1 MHDVKFYAITH
12 VLTPLLAPGEGQE
25 AGYITFPELRQRV
38 ATIAGA
44 LRGMGVTKGDRVVGE
59 HTLYQLL
66 VW

>member
-1 MHDVKFYAITH
+1 
-12 VLTPLLAPGEGQE
+12 
-25 AGYITFPELRQRV
+25 V